1 MSNNLINKPIISSDS
16 HIMEPPDT
24 YIARI
29 DHKYKDTAPRVVW
42 QEKGGDIYVVEGMKQ
57 TIPMGLVA
65 GAGVSAEGL
74 ATSARFAKFDDLH
87 RGGWDPEARMA
98 DQDRDGVD
106 AEVIYPSVG
115 MVLCNHPDADYKKA
129 CFDAYNLWIA
139 EFSGAHPDRLL
150 GLGQTAMRTPEE
162 GIEDLEKMKAMGLRG
177 VMMPGFPVVEDYRQ
191 PGL

>member
-1 MSNNLINKPIISSDS
+1 
-16 HIMEPPDT
+16 MEPPDT

-42 QEKGGDIYVVEGMKQ
+42 QEKGGDTYVVEGMKQ

-65 GAGVSAEGL
+65 AAGVPAEGL

-150 GLGQTAMRTPEE
+150 GLGRPRCARPRKASRTS
-162 GIEDLEKMKAMGLRG
+162 R
-177 VMMPGFPVVEDYRQ
+177 R
-191 PGL
+191 

>member
-1 MSNNLINKPIISSDS
+1 MANNLIKKPIISSDS

-29 DHKYKDTAPRVVW
+29 DHKYKDIAPRVVW
-42 QEKGGDIYVVEGMKQ
+42 QEKGGDTYVVEGMKQ

-65 GAGVSAEGL
+65 AAGVSAEGL

-115 MVLCNHPDADYKKA
+115 MVLCNHPELTTRRPASTPTTSGLPSFPAHIPTACWVWVRPRCARQRKA
-129 CFDAYNLWIA
+129 
-139 EFSGAHPDRLL
+139 S
-150 GLGQTAMRTPEE
+150 RTS
-162 GIEDLEKMKAMGLRG
+162 R
-177 VMMPGFPVVEDYRQ
+177 R
-191 PGL
+191 